1 MTVFYYDKEKALN
14 GILFCLGQ
22 EEKVLTQEEIQEQGK
37 EELYSNSVYY
47 EGEYVLVG
55 HPIIEGDKVR
65 AATDREIIELGLYEL
80 QEGEILD
87 GDNVIT
93 LDRPGWQYKWYN
105 NEWVIDENVLNDG
118 EIVVDNKVFYTPPSE
133 DLYDPV
139 WNKEEKIWEE
149 GSECVPKYYAHI
161 DALKEQI
168 LSDGFIFV
176 DNSGFSHR
184 QKTRLTDK
192 INLEIV
198 INSLYDDT
206 STEIWYFDVNDT
218 PALTLSELKKMKND
232 GIIFNRVVFSVENA
246 LKKIKP
252 DKKIDIEYFKNE
264 VDKVSSVKCYRV

>member
-22 EEKVLTQEEIQEQGK
+22 EDKILTQEEIQEQGK

-55 HPIIEGDKVR
+55 HPIVEGDTVR

-93 LDRPGWQYKWYN
+93 VDKPGWQYKWYN
-105 NEWVIDENVLNDG
+105 NEWVIDENVLKDG
-118 EIVVDNKVFYTPPSE
+118 EIVVDNKVFYTSPSE

-139 WNKEEKIWEE
+139 WNKEEKVWEE
-149 GSECVPKYYAHI
+149 GSGCISKYHAHI
-161 DALKEQI
+161 DTLKEQI

-198 INSLYDDT
+198 INSLYDDM
-206 STEIWYFDVNDT
+206 STEIWYFDVDDT

-232 GIIFNRVVFSVENA
+232 GIIFNRVIFFVENA
-246 LKKIKP
+246 LKKIKL

-264 VDKVSSVKCYRV
+264 VDKVSSVKCYRG